1 MEFIAASAF
10 GLEGIVKQELLDLG
24 FDAKAEQGGARFQT
38 DLTGACKANLFL
50 ACADRVLLILGE
62 RKVSSFEELFE
73 FVLSIP
79 FEQHFPKD
87 ANFPVNGNCV
97 RSQLMS
103 VRDCQS
109 ITKKAIVERLKRKYK
124 VNWFPE
130 TGDVYPVTIT
140 IHRDIARLTL
150 DTSGDALNKR
160 GYRTWVGE
168 APLRET
174 LAAAMVRLSGWMPEH
189 LFYDPCC
196 GTGTLLIE
204 AAFLAQN
211 RAPGLHRSFI
221 MEQWQHTDQAACHKL
236 REEAK
241 ALYIK
246 DAPLQIAGSDINPE
260 ALSLCK
266 KHLQQAGLASKITVQ
281 QMDLR
286 DVRLHE
292 SGVYFVTNPPYG
304 ERIGDQKKAAKIAQ
318 SLGELFRSHEGARLC
333 AITADHGFERHARQ
347 RATQRR
353 RLYNGRLECEFLV
366 MESRPQIIQ

>member
-1 MEFIAASAF
+1 MEFMAAAAF
-10 GLEGIVKQELLDLG
+10 GLEGIVKQELLELG
-24 FDAKAEQGGARFQT
+24 FEAKAEQGGARFQA
-38 DLTGACKANLFL
+38 DFTGAFLANLHL

-62 RKVSSFEELFE
+62 RKVTSFEELFD
-73 FVLSIP
+73 FVLSLP
-79 FEQHFPKD
+79 FEQHLPKD
-87 ANFPVNGNCV
+87 ANFPVSGNCV

-124 VNWFPE
+124 VGWFQE
-130 TGDVYPVTIT
+130 TGSTYPITIT
-140 IHRDIARLTL
+140 IHRDMARVTL

-174 LAAAMVRLSGWMPEH
+174 LAAAMVRLSEWTPEQM
-189 LFYDPCC
+189 FYDPCC

-211 RAPGLHRSFI
+211 RAPGLHRAFI
-221 MEQWQHTDQAACHKL
+221 MEQWHNTDRVACQAL
-236 REEAK
+236 SEEAK

-246 DAPLQIAGSDINPE
+246 DAPLHIAGSDVDPE

-266 KHLQQAGLASKITVQ
+266 KHLRQAGLADKITVQ

-286 DVRLHE
+286 EVRLHE
-292 SGVYFVTNPPYG
+292 PQVCFVTNPPYG
-304 ERIGDQKKAAKIAQ
+304 ERIGDQKKAALIAQ
-318 SLGELFRSHEGARLC
+318 DLGKLLKSHDQARLC
-333 AITADHGFERHARQ
+333 AITADHSFERHARQ
-347 RATQRR
+347 RADKRR

-366 MESRPQIIQ
+366 FENR